1 MSAAVLPVSF
11 ATSAGATDVVGVGNS
26 AHDNRCTNQGGP
38 PASAATAY
46 AAGVVSA
53 LTAAVPPGVPTN
65 HCGGLGAPLIDQ
77 EVNNVV
83 ECGGGIGSPQ
93 CAGNNVQTGGSFG
106 GGTVSGG
113 GALG

>member
-1 MSAAVLPVSF
+1 MSAAVLPIAF

-26 AHDNRCTNQGGP
+26 AHDNHCTNRGGP
-38 PASAATAY
+38 LASAATAY

-53 LTAAVPPGVPTN
+53 LTAAVPLGIPTN
-65 HCGGLGAPLIDQ
+65 QCGGLGAPLVDQ
-77 EVNNVV
+77 QVNNVV
-83 ECGGGIGSPQ
+83 QCGGAIGVPQ

-113 GALG
+113 GAFG